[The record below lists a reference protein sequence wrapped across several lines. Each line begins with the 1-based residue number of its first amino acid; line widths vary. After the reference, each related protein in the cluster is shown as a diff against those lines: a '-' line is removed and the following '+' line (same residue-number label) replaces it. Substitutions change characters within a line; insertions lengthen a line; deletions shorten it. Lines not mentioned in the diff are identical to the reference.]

1 MSIMNSGFLVTGIGR
16 PIRSRSHNDGH
27 LEAVPEGVMGV
38 LLLHRYTTVPYN
50 WNITEE
56 EVAKVHSS

>member
-1 MSIMNSGFLVTGIGR
+1 MLGTGQRQRRGSEGLKGR
-16 PIRSRSHNDGH
+16 IRSHNDGH
-27 LEAVPEGVMGV
+27 LEAVPEGVMCV